1 MKKIALL
8 LTAFLGIASLQSCE
22 VNDNGS
28 TQIFTSEV
36 FEVKANLTQERGYAQ
51 TFNFSKPSYQGDT
64 VLLYILWE
72 QNGGQDVWRLVPQ
85 TVQLGGGDLVT
96 YNYDF
101 TRNDFRIFLDSN
113 FDLNQMTSQEYNS
126 IALNQIFRAVVVP
139 GNLLQAKGKAPVD
152 FSDYQ
157 ATIQYFGLQNATIKS
172 LN

>member
-8 LTAFLGIASLQSCE
+8 FTAFIGIASLQSCE
-22 VNDNGS
+22 VNDSGD
-28 TQIFTSEV
+28 QIFTSEV
-36 FEVKANLTQERGYAQ
+36 FEVRADLTRERGYAQ
-51 TFNFSKPSYQGDT
+51 TFNFSQPSYQGDT

-85 TVQLGGGDLVT
+85 TVQLGGGDIVT

-113 FDLNQMTSQEYNS
+113 FNLDQMTDQEYTS

-139 GNLLQAKGKAPVD
+139 GNLIQSKGTAAAD
-152 FSDYQ
+152 YSDYY
-157 ATIQYFGLQNATIKS
+157 ATLKAFGLENAPIKK
-172 LN
+172 LK